1 MSLHINSSTEGT
13 YPFEVILSEG
23 ESIAREKVTLIAGQ
37 DLAAGTVLGQITKGA
52 ITVGAVTFVGTG
64 NGTCTKAS
72 TAYSTAAVS
81 GNYVAACVEKTTDSG
96 LFTVRRPDGTI
107 DGYAVI
113 GTAYDGQVKFTIA
126 DGATDF
132 AQGDAFTIPV
142 TVAAASLKY
151 TLHDNAATDGSEVAA
166 AVLLT
171 ATNATADTTVLVLAR
186 LTEVIGSLLVWKSG
200 ISGANKTAGIAAL
213 AIKHI
218 IVR

>member
-1 MSLHINSSTEGT
+1 MSLLINTSTEGT

-23 ESIAREKVTLIAGQ
+23 ESIAREKVTLISGQ
-37 DLAAGTVLGQITKGA
+37 NLAAGTVLGQITKGTIA
-52 ITVGAVTFVGTG
+52 VGAVTFAGTG

-72 TAYSTAAVS
+72 TAYSTAAVA
-81 GNYVAACVEKTTDSG
+81 GNYVAVCVEKTTDSG
-96 LFTVRRPDGTI
+96 LFSVKRPDGTI

-113 GTAYDGQVKFTIA
+113 GTAYDGQVKFTLA

-132 AQGDAFTIPV
+132 AQGDAFTLPV
-142 TVAAASLKY
+142 TVAAGSGKY
-151 TLHDNAATDGSEVAA
+151 TLHDNAATDGSEAAA

-186 LTEVIGSLLVWKSG
+186 LAEVVGSLLVWKSA
-200 ISGANKTAGIAAL
+200 ISAGNKTAGIAAL
-213 AIKHI
+213 ATKFI